1 MSLDIAVPEAAET
14 NYTAEHTQVLR
25 DAAHIRKRPDNYI
38 PDTSARGLHHLV
50 YELVYNAVDEHL
62 AGYCKN
68 IHVTILPDGGLSV
81 SDDGRGIPV
90 EEHPSEKKSNL
101 EVVMTIVGAG
111 GKFDNKAYKSSAGL
125 HGMGAKAVTAL
136 SETTVAEVRRDGQ
149 LYQMEF
155 ERGYVS
161 KPLEVMGPAT
171 HTGTKITFW
180 PDPEI
185 FGTAAFEYDR
195 LEDRMRQLA
204 FLNRG
209 LSIALKDER
218 TATPKESQFRY
229 EGGVAEYVTWLNRNE
244 DALHAPIHILR
255 TVNHENGGGET
266 DEIKVEV
273 AIQYTTGDEERTFC
287 YANNQ
292 YNPNG
297 GTHLTGFRR
306 ALTRTINAYAE
317 KEKLYKEDIRPEGKD
332 FNEGL
337 TAVIN
342 VTLAKPHFEAQT
354 KIRLNNPEVD
364 GAVNTAFGD
373 ALAKYLEEHPKE
385 AGKIVQK
392 VVLSAEVRAA
402 EAKARKALIDRKKIL
417 GGGGLPGKLM
427 DCTSRNREES
437 ELFMVEGDSAGG
449 SAESGRDRRYQAVL
463 PLRGKVLN
471 VEKARLEKLL
481 QNKEI
486 ASLIAAIGVD
496 IGEEVDIS
504 KVRYGKVIILTDAD
518 VDGQHIRTLLL
529 TFFFRQ
535 MRKLI
540 ENGNIYVA
548 RPPLYKVTQK
558 KNVRFIKTAEEM
570 TSELNRRGLDG
581 TRLVV
586 GETNIEGE
594 RLTNLMDILE
604 KLEASLLI
612 LERRGVNLSTY
623 LNRLRDGKLP
633 AWHAKVGKDEFWLH
647 RKEDIEPFRQK
658 QSTDRGRELVVVD
671 TDESTE
677 AGDDDSRL
685 VVDEFHE
692 VHGLNR
698 WLARLTDHGFGTA
711 DLLPAPRIAGRE
723 PPIRYVLEHGET
735 RKPLVHLRELVNEV
749 RGIGEKGLT
758 ITRFKGLGEMDP
770 EELWETT
777 LDPTKRTLLQV
788 TLVDAQKANDLFRTL
803 MGEEVEERRNFIFE
817 KGINVKDA
825 IDYGA

>member
-1 MSLDIAVPEAAET
+1 MSLDTAVAAVPGDD
-14 NYTAEHTQVLR
+14 YTAENTQVLR
-25 DAAHIRKRPDNYI
+25 NRDHIRKRPDNYI
-38 PDTSARGLHHLV
+38 PDTGTRGLHHLV

-62 AGYCKN
+62 AGYCK
-68 IHVTILPDGGLSV
+68 TIQVAVLPDGGLSV
-81 SDDGRGIPV
+81 ADDGRGIPV
-90 EEHPSEKKSNL
+90 DMHPTEGKSNL

-136 SETTVAEVRRDGQ
+136 SETTVAEVRRNGQ

-155 ERGYVS
+155 DRGVLS

-171 HTGTKITFW
+171 HTGTKIAFW

-185 FGTAAFEYDR
+185 FGTSTFEFDT
-195 LEDRMRQLA
+195 LENRMRELA

-209 LSIALKDER
+209 LAITLKDER
-218 TATPKESQFRY
+218 SAKESHFQF

-244 DALHAPIHILR
+244 DALHPPVHILR
-255 TVNHENGGGET
+255 TIEHTNGDG
-266 DEIKVEV
+266 DVDPIKVEV
-273 AIQYTTGDEERTFC
+273 AFQYTTGDDERVRC

-292 YNPNG
+292 FNPNG

-306 ALTRTINAYAE
+306 ALTRTINSYAE
-317 KEKLYKEDIRPEGKD
+317 KNGLYKDDIKPDGKD
-332 FNEGL
+332 FGEGL

-342 VTLAKPHFEAQT
+342 VTLSKPHFEAQT

-364 GAVNTAFGD
+364 GAVASAVGEV
-373 ALAKYLEEHPKE
+373 LSKYLEENPAHSK
-385 AGKIVQK
+385 KMVQK
-392 VVLSAEVRAA
+392 VVLAAEVRAA
-402 EAKARKALIDRKKIL
+402 EAKARKALKDRKGIL
-417 GGGGLPGKLM
+417 SGGGLPGKLM
-427 DCTSRNREES
+427 DCTTRDRDAS
-437 ELFMVEGDSAGG
+437 ELFLVEGDSAGG
-449 SAESGRDRRYQAVL
+449 SAESGRNRVYQAVL

-481 QNKEI
+481 SNKEI

-496 IGEEVDIS
+496 IGDEVDIS
-504 KVRYGKVIILTDAD
+504 RVRYGKVVILTDAD

-540 ENGNIYVA
+540 ENGNLFVA

-570 TSELNRRGLDG
+570 TAELNRRGLDG
-581 TRLVV
+581 TKLIPTGKSAIEDDRLSTLM
-586 GETNIEGE
+586 EILE
-594 RLTNLMDILE
+594 RLE
-604 KLEASLLI
+604 GSLI
-612 LERRGVNLSTY
+612 VLERRGVTLSAIIAQA
-623 LNRLRDGKLP
+623 RDGKLP
-633 AWHAKVGKDEFWLH
+633 TWHVKVGGKERWFHTPEEVNAFREDESQRLG
-647 RKEDIEPFRQK
+647 KA
-658 QSTDRGRELVVVD
+658 LVVDHTEEAPTTGAD
-671 TDESTE
+671 T
-677 AGDDDSRL
+677 RL
-685 VVDEFHE
+685 VADEFHE
-692 VHGLNR
+692 VRAINR
-698 WLARLTDHGFGTA
+698 ALGRLAEFGFAAG

-723 PPIRYVLEHGET
+723 PEVRYVLEHGESH
-735 RKPLVHLRELVNEV
+735 KALAHLRDLVFEV
-749 RGIGEKGLT
+749 RTIGERGLT
-758 ITRFKGLGEMDP
+758 VTRFKGLGEMDP

-777 LDPTKRTLLQV
+777 LDPEKRTLLQV

-803 MGEEVEERRNFIFE
+803 MGEEVAERRTFIFE

>member
-1 MSLDIAVPEAAET
+1 MSLDIAVPVAPGDD
-14 NYTAEHTQVLR
+14 YTAENTQVLR
-25 DAAHIRKRPDNYI
+25 NRDHIRKRPDNYI
-38 PDTSARGLHHLV
+38 PDTSTRGLHHLV

-62 AGYCKN
+62 AGYCQS
-68 IHVTILPDGGLSV
+68 IQVAVLPDGGLSV
-81 SDDGRGIPV
+81 ADDGRGIPV
-90 EEHPSEKKSNL
+90 EEHPEEKKSNL

-136 SETTVAEVRRDGQ
+136 SETTVAEVRRNGQ

-155 ERGYVS
+155 DRGVAS

-185 FGTAAFEYDR
+185 FGNATFEFDMLETR
-195 LEDRMRQLA
+195 LRELA

-209 LSIALKDER
+209 LAITLKDER
-218 TATPKESQFRY
+218 SDKPKETHFQF

-244 DALHAPIHILR
+244 DALHPPVHILR
-255 TVNHENGGGET
+255 TIDHTNGGGEA
-266 DEIKVEV
+266 DQIKVEV
-273 AIQYTTGDEERTFC
+273 AFQYTTGDDERVRC

-292 YNPNG
+292 FNPNG
-297 GTHLTGFRR
+297 GTHLTGFRK
-306 ALTRTINAYAE
+306 ALTRTINTYAE
-317 KEKLYKEDIRPEGKD
+317 KNGLYKDDVRPEGKD
-332 FNEGL
+332 FSEGL

-364 GAVNTAFGD
+364 GAVAVAVGD
-373 ALAKYLEEHPKE
+373 VLSKYLEENPTHSR
-385 AGKIVQK
+385 KIVQK

-427 DCTSRNREES
+427 DCTTRNRDES
-437 ELFMVEGDSAGG
+437 ELFLVEGDSAGG
-449 SAESGRDRRYQAVL
+449 SAESGRNRVYQAVL

-471 VEKARLEKLL
+471 VEKARIEKLL
-481 QNKEI
+481 SNKEI

-496 IGEEVDIS
+496 IGDEVDIS
-504 KVRYGKVIILTDAD
+504 RVRYGKVIILTDAD

-540 ENGNIYVA
+540 EAGHVFVA

-558 KNVRFIKTAEEM
+558 KHVRFIKTAEEM
-570 TSELNRRGLDG
+570 TGELNRRGLDS
-581 TRLVV
+581 TRLVPT
-586 GETNIEGE
+586 GKGPIENE
-594 RLTNLMDILE
+594 RLSAVLDVLE
-604 KLEASLLI
+604 KLEGSLI
-612 LERRGVNLSTY
+612 VLERRGVTLSSIIAQAK
-623 LNRLRDGKLP
+623 DGKLP
-633 AWHAKVGKDEFWLH
+633 TWHVKVGG
-647 RKEDIEPFRQK
+647 KEHWFHTPEEVNTFREKESQRLGK
-658 QSTDRGRELVVVD
+658 ALVVDHTEEAPTSDAD
-671 TDESTE
+671 T
-677 AGDDDSRL
+677 RL
-685 VVDEFHE
+685 VADEFHE
-692 VHGLNR
+692 VRAINR
-698 WLARLTDHGFGTA
+698 ALARLAEFGFSA
-711 DLLPAPRIAGRE
+711 SDLLPAPRIAGRE
-723 PPIRYVLEHGET
+723 PEVRYVLEHGDT
-735 RKPLVHLRELVNEV
+735 RKPLAHLRDLVTEV
-749 RGIGEKGLT
+749 RGIGERGLT
-758 ITRFKGLGEMDP
+758 VTRFKGLGEMDP

-777 LDPTKRTLLQV
+777 LDPDKRTLMRV

>member
-1 MSLDIAVPEAAET
+1 MSLDIVVPAAPGDD
-14 NYTAEHTQVLR
+14 YTAENTQVLR
-25 DAAHIRKRPDNYI
+25 NRDHIRKRPDNYI
-38 PDTSARGLHHLV
+38 PDTSTRGLHHLV

-62 AGYCKN
+62 AGFCK
-68 IHVTILPDGGLSV
+68 TIEVAVLPDGGLSV
-81 SDDGRGIPV
+81 ADDGRGIPV
-90 EEHPSEKKSNL
+90 EEHPEEKKSNL

-136 SETTVAEVRRDGQ
+136 SETTVAEVRRNGQ

-155 ERGYVS
+155 DRGVAS

-185 FGTAAFEYDR
+185 FGNATFEFDMLETR
-195 LEDRMRQLA
+195 LRELA

-209 LSIALKDER
+209 LSITLKDER
-218 TATPKESQFRY
+218 SGKESHFQFA
-229 EGGVAEYVTWLNRNE
+229 GGVAEYVTWLNRNE
-244 DALHAPIHILR
+244 DALHPPVHILR
-255 TVNHENGGGET
+255 TIEHTNGGGEA
-266 DEIKVEV
+266 DPIKVEV
-273 AIQYTTGDEERTFC
+273 AFQYTTGDEERVRC

-292 YNPNG
+292 FNPNG
-297 GTHLTGFRR
+297 GTHLTGFRK
-306 ALTRTINAYAE
+306 ALTRTINTYAE
-317 KEKLYKEDIRPEGKD
+317 KNGLYKDDIKPEGKD
-332 FNEGL
+332 FGEGL
-337 TAVIN
+337 TAVVN

-364 GAVNTAFGD
+364 GAVAVAVGEV
-373 ALAKYLEEHPKE
+373 LSKYLEENPAHSK
-385 AGKIVQK
+385 KIVQK

-417 GGGGLPGKLM
+417 GGGGLPGKRM
-427 DCTSRNREES
+427 DCTTRNRDES
-437 ELFMVEGDSAGG
+437 EPFLVEGDSAGG
-449 SAESGRDRRYQAVL
+449 SAESGRNRVFQAVL

-481 QNKEI
+481 SNKEI

-496 IGEEVDIS
+496 IGDEVDIS
-504 KVRYGKVIILTDAD
+504 RVRYGKVVILTDAD

-558 KNVRFIKTAEEM
+558 KNVRFIKTADDM
-570 TSELNRRGLDG
+570 TAELNRRGVDG
-581 TRLVV
+581 TKLVPTGKAAIEGDPLATLLDVLDKLEGSLVV
-586 GETNIEGE
+586 
-594 RLTNLMDILE
+594 
-604 KLEASLLI
+604 
-612 LERRGVNLSTY
+612 LERRGITLGAIVAQAK
-623 LNRLRDGKLP
+623 DGKLP
-633 AWHAKVGKDEFWLH
+633 TWHVKVG
-647 RKEDIEPFRQK
+647 
-658 QSTDRGRELVVVD
+658 GREHWFHTPDEVNAFREKESARLGKALVVD
-671 TDESTE
+671 HTE
-677 AGDDDSRL
+677 EEPTADAETRL
-685 VVDEFHE
+685 VADEFHE
-692 VHGLNR
+692 VRAINR
-698 WLARLTDHGFGTA
+698 ALAKLGEFGFGAA

-723 PPIRYVLEHGET
+723 PEVRYVLEHGES
-735 RKPLVHLRELVNEV
+735 RKTLAHLRDLVGEV
-749 RGIGEKGLT
+749 RAIGEKGLT
-758 ITRFKGLGEMDP
+758 ITRFKGLGEMMA

-777 LDPTKRTLLQV
+777 LDPVARTLLQV